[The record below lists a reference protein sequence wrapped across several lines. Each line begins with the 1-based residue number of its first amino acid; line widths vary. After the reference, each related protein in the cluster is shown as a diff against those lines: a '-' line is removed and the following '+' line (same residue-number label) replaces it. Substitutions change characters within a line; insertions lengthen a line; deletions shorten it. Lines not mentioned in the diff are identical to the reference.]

1 MDWVSPGHLN
11 FKVSRNSLQNF
22 RRTGKTET
30 LEGHKQNLVCIRTQ
44 EKGVVTLQEAEP
56 DLPVYAWESLA
67 EVWVN
72 SDLLCSQGL

>member
-22 RRTGKTET
+22 HRTGERET
-30 LEGHKQNLVCIRTQ
+30 LEGLVCIRTQ

-72 SDLLCSQGL
+72 SDLLCGQGL